1 MGDGYS
7 TVRPL
12 KLFFYY
18 DISPRSE
25 QTEEDGTG
33 RTVGGDTIFGRLA
46 LIRSKLNLTENELM
60 EKSWIALNLE
70 LIDFPYY
77 DMKAKDRPKVNDMS
91 FLDNRIGM
99 K

>member
-1 MGDGYS
+1 
-7 TVRPL
+7 
-12 KLFFYY
+12 
-18 DISPRSE
+18 
-25 QTEEDGTG
+25 
-33 RTVGGDTIFGRLA
+33 
-46 LIRSKLNLTENELM
+46 M